1 MARYIESTCRL
12 CRRENLKLML
22 KGDRCFSDKCALER
36 RPYPPGQHG
45 QARKKIT
52 DYGIQLREKQK
63 VKRIYGMMERQFRV
77 FYARAAAMK
86 GNTGENLL
94 VMLERRMDN
103 MIFRMGFAATRSE
116 SRQLVRHGHIRVNG
130 KKASIPSMLIKA
142 GDVVTLRER
151 SKKNPK
157 LAANLESAERRG
169 CPGWLEV
176 NREQMT
182 ATVKAYPARDEITMP
197 IQEQLIVELYSK

>member
-1 MARYIESTCRL
+1 MARYVDSACRL
-12 CRRENLKLML
+12 CRRENLKMML

-36 RPYPPGQHG
+36 RPYPPGMHG
-45 QARKKIT
+45 QSRKKIT

-63 VKRIYGMMERQFRV
+63 VKRMYGMLERQFRV

-94 VMLERRMDN
+94 LMLERRMDN
-103 MIFRMGFAATRSE
+103 MVYRMGFAATRSE
-116 SRQLVRHGHIRVNG
+116 ARQLVRHGHFRVNG
-130 KKASIPSMLIKA
+130 RKTTIPSLLIKA

-151 SKKNPK
+151 SKKNAK

-169 CPGWLEV
+169 FPGWLEV
-176 NREQMT
+176 NREAMQ
-182 ATVKAYPARDEITMP
+182 ATVKAYPARDEITIP